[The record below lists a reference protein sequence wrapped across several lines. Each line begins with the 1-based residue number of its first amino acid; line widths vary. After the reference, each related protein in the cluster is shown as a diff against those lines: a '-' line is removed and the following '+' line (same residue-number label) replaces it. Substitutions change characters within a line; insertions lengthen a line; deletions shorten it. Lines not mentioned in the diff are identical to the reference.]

1 VTAAIQRGRNV
12 SRKLNEA
19 SAGLVAICADRVEE
33 IAECVKD
40 ATGYDEAILDIEI
53 AFWRIQYEI

>member
-1 VTAAIQRGRNV
+1 MV

-19 SAGLVAICADRVEE
+19 SAGFVAICADHVED

-40 ATGYDEAILDIEI
+40 TTGYDEAVLNVEI